1 MKEKKNNKTVAK
13 KATTPT
19 KKDKDLLFGYIK
31 LGRLKKQIADKIG
44 RKPADIYIE
53 YNYLR
58 HIENGKYFALED
70 LKMNALKYVQKIVAN
85 FSEIRK
91 GIGEALLLVATIE
104 ENNKKNVAIIE
115 LQLVAKSS
123 MYIVKTAMPRKK
135 FKESEI
141 ILWEK

>member
-1 MKEKKNNKTVAK
+1 MENKNNKKIVAK
-13 KATTPT
+13 KPT
-19 KKDKDLLFGYIK
+19 KSTKKEKDFLFGYIK
-31 LGRLKKQIADKIG
+31 LGRLKKPIADKIDS
-44 RKPADIYIE
+44 KPADIYVD
-53 YNYLR
+53 YNHLR

-85 FSEIRK
+85 FLEIRK